1 MHGPRSRTPRP
12 VRFLRWLTRATFAVV
27 ILAAI
32 LVGIPAL
39 LVAIGHLPLPT
50 RMPDWHH
57 VQLAL
62 RQGDIP
68 STVVLKTIATLVWI
82 AWLQLAWAL
91 LFELTVNLPR
101 TIHGLEARRP
111 PLTPKLYAAGAGRL
125 VSLLLSIGMAAT
137 TITAPPLA
145 RPANAAAPAPSARPA
160 LTLASPTA
168 EARPVASASACTW
181 RVAPG
186 DSLWAIAETA
196 LGDGSHVKAILE
208 LNPHVT
214 SPRLIRPGQLIT
226 LPDGAVI
233 PADRLPAAAE
243 PILADEGDTHTL
255 VVDRS
260 TDTTMVVRSGDTV
273 WHIAQDHLTANG
285 HAPTSAEIAD
295 YVHDIATANADT
307 LPNPSR
313 IYAGQELDLPALD
326 EARLVGPEEEPAP
339 AADAP
344 APADTS
350 VSEPSA
356 PAPVPV
362 PISIEPSPSPTVP
375 PPPSAP
381 DVRSPQSSPTTWAAP
396 ASPAD
401 SATSPTPAAPSTE
414 RSPWLAGAAGTI
426 TLASALI
433 LVLRRLRARRAARG
447 ARRDRRRPTEH
458 DALIDQIARAADVP
472 LVRWAAH
479 ELATLLPRLK
489 VTSTTPTPIA
499 AELSERYG
507 LELLWDTPNADAP
520 HPWEAADDGWAWR
533 LLYDPDLPIPN
544 EPGPVALPGLVTIG
558 ERDGNQVL
566 VNLEAVGSLA
576 ITGDPGCCIDF
587 IRSLVLELGAG
598 DDLANSYVQL
608 AGIDLPG
615 TEHLERVL
623 TREPADAHAFLLG
636 MASEYDTMLEAAGLS
651 TTFQLRASTTPEG
664 RELAVV
670 VCRADD
676 LDRESVRQVRPHRAA
691 TLLLVGDTDAAE
703 ATIEIDDQGNGILR
717 PLGIRFTA
725 AGVPGAVM
733 GDLMRALGDLAEAP
747 APEHDELFD
756 ETIAVDVDAAS
767 LSDARAAVPSDEV
780 PGEDVVADEPAVAV
794 DGPLML
800 PTVIAVSDGSEG
812 WLPPEPGLLVRV
824 LGAPAVVGY
833 PDLGR
838 IEVNVVTFL
847 ALHRN
852 SATDEQV
859 IDAVWNG
866 RKVEMV
872 TLWKRM
878 SRARAVLGR
887 FVPTR
892 DQRANLVHLTDD
904 VACDLTLLEAVLDEL
919 PQMSATEALI
929 AARWALDL
937 IDGRPFDA
945 PGYDW
950 AHEQQEHARACDA
963 VETLARQTVDLAL
976 AADDLG
982 LARYAVEQG
991 LRALPLNEPLYRARM
1006 SLEAQAGNLTGVK
1019 QAYNELTQLL
1029 AEVGGDGF
1037 PFGPS
1042 TRTTNLY
1049 NDLVGAV

>member
-1 MHGPRSRTPRP
+1 MHGPRSRTSRP
-12 VRFLRWLTRATFAVV
+12 VRAIRRLARAVFALVV
-27 ILAAI
+27 LAA
-32 LVGIPAL
+32 LVVGIPLL
-39 LVAIGHLPLPT
+39 LVAIGHWPLPT

-57 VQLAL
+57 VQRAL

-91 LFELTVNLPR
+91 LFELMVNVPR
-101 TIHGLEARRP
+101 TIHGLEARTP

-125 VSLLLSIGMAAT
+125 VSLLLSLGMAAT
-137 TITAPPLA
+137 TIAAPPLA
-145 RPANAAAPAPSARPA
+145 RPASATAPAPSARPVLA
-160 LTLASPTA
+160 LASPTA
-168 EARPVASASACTW
+168 EARTVASASACTW
-181 RVAPG
+181 QVAPG

-208 LNPHVT
+208 LNPRIT
-214 SPRLIRPGQLIT
+214 SLRLIRPGQLIN

-233 PADRLPAAAE
+233 PADRVPAAE
-243 PILADEGDTHTL
+243 PIPADDSDTHTR

-260 TDTTMVVRSGDTV
+260 TDTTVVVRAGDTV
-273 WHIAQDHLTANG
+273 WHIAQVHLTANG

-326 EARLVGPEEEPAP
+326 QAPLAGPEEEPAP
-339 AADAP
+339 AAETP
-344 APADTS
+344 APVDPS

-362 PISIEPSPSPTVP
+362 PISIEPSPTTATAP
-375 PPPSAP
+375 PPTSAP
-381 DVRSPQSSPTTWAAP
+381 DVRLPPAPATTWAAP

-401 SATSPTPAAPSTE
+401 PATTPAPAAPSTE
-414 RSPWLAGAAGTI
+414 RSPWLAEAAGTI

-489 VTSTTPTPIA
+489 VTGATPTPIA
-499 AELSERYG
+499 AELSQQYG

-520 HPWEAADDGWAWR
+520 HPWETADDGWAWR

-558 ERDGNQVL
+558 ERDGNQL
-566 VNLEAVGSLA
+566 LLNLEAIGTLA
-576 ITGDPGCCIDF
+576 ITGDPNHCTDL
-587 IRSLVLELGAG
+587 IRALVLELGAG

-608 AGIDLPG
+608 AGVDIPG
-615 TEHLERVL
+615 TEHLDRVL
-623 TREPADAHAFLLG
+623 TREPPDAHAFLLG
-636 MASEYDTMLEAAGLS
+636 MANEYDTMLEAAGLT

-676 LDRESVRQVRPHRAA
+676 LDSDSVRQVRPHRAA
-691 TLLLVGDTDAAE
+691 TLLLLGQSDAAE
-703 ATIEIDDQGNGILR
+703 ATIEIDDDGAGLLR

-725 AGVPGAVM
+725 AGVPGAAM
-733 GDLMRALGDLAEAP
+733 SDLVRAMSDLAEAP

-756 ETIAVDVDAAS
+756 ETTALEADATTPG
-767 LSDARAAVPSDEV
+767 DAHAEEPPAEV
-780 PGEDVVADEPAVAV
+780 LGQEVVADGPEVAV
-794 DGPLML
+794 VGPLML
-800 PTVIAVSDGSEG
+800 PTLLCNSDGVDG
-812 WLPPEPGLLVRV
+812 WSPPEPGLLVRV
-824 LGAPAVVGY
+824 LGTPAVAGY

-838 IEVNVVTFL
+838 IEVNVITFL

-866 RKVEMV
+866 RQVEMV

-892 DQRANLVHLTDD
+892 DQRTNLVHLADD
-904 VACDLTLLEAVLDEL
+904 VTCDLTLLEAVLDEL
-919 PQMSATEALI
+919 PQMSATEALL

-937 IDGRPFDA
+937 INGRPFDA

-950 AHEQQEHARACDA
+950 AHQQQEHARACDA

-1029 AEVGGDGF
+1029 ADVGGSGF
-1037 PFGPS
+1037 QFGPS
-1042 TRTTNLY
+1042 TRTTNLF
-1049 NDLVGAV
+1049 NDLVGAP